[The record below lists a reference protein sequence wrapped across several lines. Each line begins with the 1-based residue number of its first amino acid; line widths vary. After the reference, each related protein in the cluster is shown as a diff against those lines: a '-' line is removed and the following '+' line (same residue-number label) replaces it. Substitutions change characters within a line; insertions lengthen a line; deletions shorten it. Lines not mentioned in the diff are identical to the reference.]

1 MSNII
6 TIALLT
12 GIVAS
17 AAIPRAVEP
26 DPASGELRQ
35 WTVSEEL
42 LDWIERDLDLPVTLA
57 IVTHFHDDSV
67 GGTPVLAAQTIALF
81 GDDGD

>member
-1 MSNII
+1 MLNIV
-6 TIALLT
+6 TVALLT

-17 AAIPRAVEP
+17 AAIPRAVAP

-42 LDWIERDLDLPVTLA
+42 LDWIERDLPVILA

-67 GGTPVLAAQTIALF
+67 GGTPVLAAHTIALF